1 MKKKTRRVIV
11 ILIGVVV
18 SLFLFRTFYRNFDFE
33 NDKQTL
39 LELKSKAGAG
49 EITYVLDEMGG
60 IESLSNPII
69 NFAYQKW
76 KEKMYARFISKD
88 EIIESTS
95 DNKIV
100 NDISTIYREYWR
112 RQLLKESPKNRTDSM
127 LYQTLSEYLMANHLT
142 ILSKDSLSK
151 TIKNDSELKRI
162 IESQG
167 FKVNFKFR
175 NGFQELYIW
184 DKETIHNY
192 EVVLPKQTINTQV
205 VFIENH
211 LLNGYDYYASCGSSQ
226 VGGWAVK
233 ESATLYCNKEVYD
246 INSETFRVSYL
257 KHESLH
263 FSDLNKYPHLS
274 SSDLEY
280 RSKVIEL
287 IYCTEET
294 IYDRI
299 GEFINGADITN
310 RSYSHAYANYILI
323 ENLSKLLF
331 NSEFKSDINQWKKVP
346 VDKINK
352 AASLLYQSSE
362 DRLKKDNGLT
372 ELI

>member
-1 MKKKTRRVIV
+1 MKKKTRLVIV

-18 SLFLFRTFYRNFDFE
+18 SLFLFRTIYRNFDFE
-33 NDKQTL
+33 KDKQTL

-49 EITYVLDEMGG
+49 EITYVLNEMGE

-76 KEKMYARFISKD
+76 KAKMYARFISKD
-88 EIIESTS
+88 EIIVNTS
-95 DNKIV
+95 DHKIV

-112 RQLLKESPKNRTDSM
+112 DELLKESPENRTDSI
-127 LYQTLSEYLMANHLT
+127 LYKNLIEYLITNHLT

-162 IESQG
+162 IEGQG
-167 FKVNFKFR
+167 LQTDFKFR

-184 DKETIHNY
+184 DKETIKNY
-192 EVVLPKQTINTQV
+192 EVILPKQTIQTQV
-205 VFIENH
+205 VFIENY
-211 LLNGYDYYASCGSSQ
+211 LLNGYDYYASLGSSQ

-233 ESATLYCNKEVYD
+233 ESATLYCNKGVYD
-246 INSETFRVSYL
+246 INSEKFKVSYL

-263 FSDLNKYPHLS
+263 FTDLNEYPHLS

-294 IYDRI
+294 IYDRME
-299 GEFINGADITN
+299 EFINSANNKN
-310 RSYSHAYANYILI
+310 RIYSHAYANYILI

-331 NSEFKSDINQWKKVP
+331 NSEFNSDINQWKKIP

-352 AASLLYQSSE
+352 AASLLYNSSE
-362 DRLKKDNGLT
+362 EILQKDTSLT